1 MKRKTDEEL
10 LSRIT
15 ADPAKMHGRPSI
27 RGMRIRVI
35 DILDNLAHG
44 ATREDI
50 LRSFPELES
59 EDIDAA
65 LLYSARFMAGAKVQ
79 AQAAE

>member
-1 MKRKTDEEL
+1 MTRPTDEEL

-15 ADPAKMHGRPSI
+15 VSPAKMHGRAAI
-27 RGMRIRVI
+27 RGMRIRVV

-44 ATREDI
+44 ATRDEI
-50 LRSFPELES
+50 LKAFPELEPA
-59 EDIDAA
+59 DIDAA
-65 LLYSARFMAGAKVQ
+65 LLYSARIMSGYKVQ

>member
-1 MKRKTDEEL
+1 MRSMTDEQL
-10 LSRIT
+10 LARIT
-15 ADPAKMHGRPSI
+15 VKPDMMHGRPSI

-59 EDIDAA
+59 ADIDAA
-65 LLYSARFMAGAKVQ
+65 LLYAARIMSGVRL
-79 AQAAE
+79 QAAE